1 MFLYILIFVLA
12 VAMMYSTLSSE
23 KKYQAMVSTWYLAG
37 LGLFVALSDMFGGYD
52 RYIYAEL
59 FDRMADVTRVGD
71 NPWTSESFEYYD
83 TEFGYGTWCALLSY
97 ITYNRYIFIFV
108 TTITAYFLLIRSFK
122 DYSDNVPFTIILF
135 LGLWFFFTFTYLRQ
149 VMGCAVGALSYR
161 YVIKRDFKRFI
172 IIWFIAY
179 SFHNSALL
187 LLPIYFLPPIRK
199 FKIETVIQFM
209 VICFLIGL
217 TPIPQGL
224 FSTYDAIDD
233 ARVAAGGYN
242 QASGF
247 RIAYL
252 LEAGFFLYFI
262 LKNYK
267 KIPETPKDIIF
278 LNMSLI
284 FCAILL
290 VFVKS
295 ENGGRMSWYFMVPL
309 VCFLPKVCLERRKIN
324 SYGLIIIVTCFFLYY
339 RIYNSWQTT
348 MHALYPYKTFLT
360 DGHRQGD
367 NIYDE
372 FEYDTNYD
380 EDKFYRPALWFMK

>member
-1 MFLYILIFVLA
+1 
-12 VAMMYSTLSSE
+12 
-23 KKYQAMVSTWYLAG
+23 
-37 LGLFVALSDMFGGYD
+37 
-52 RYIYAEL
+52 
-59 FDRMADVTRVGD
+59 
-71 NPWTSESFEYYD
+71 
-83 TEFGYGTWCALLSY
+83 
-97 ITYNRYIFIFV
+97 
-108 TTITAYFLLIRSFK
+108 
-122 DYSDNVPFTIILF
+122 
-135 LGLWFFFTFTYLRQ
+135 
-149 VMGCAVGALSYR
+149 MGCAVGALSYR

-242 QASGF
+242 HATGF

-252 LEAGFFLYFI
+252 LEACFFLYFI

-284 FCAILL
+284 FCAIL
-290 VFVKS
+290 
-295 ENGGRMSWYFMVPL
+295 
-309 VCFLPKVCLERRKIN
+309 
-324 SYGLIIIVTCFFLYY
+324 
-339 RIYNSWQTT
+339 
-348 MHALYPYKTFLT
+348 
-360 DGHRQGD
+360 
-367 NIYDE
+367 
-372 FEYDTNYD
+372 
-380 EDKFYRPALWFMK
+380 